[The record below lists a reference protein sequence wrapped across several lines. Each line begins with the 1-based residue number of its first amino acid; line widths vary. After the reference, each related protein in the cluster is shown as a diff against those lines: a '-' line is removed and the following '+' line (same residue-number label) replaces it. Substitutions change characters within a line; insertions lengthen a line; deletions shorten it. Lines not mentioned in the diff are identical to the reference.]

1 MKFMSVD
8 SKLFKGLNKVLDI
21 MYLNLLWILF
31 SIPIIT
37 IGASTTAA
45 YQVGMKM
52 VRDEEGYIGRGFW
65 KAFKENFKQST
76 IVWIIMFVLGDALY
90 INYQIINKLDN
101 PSIVMVIVTVIA
113 TFLYVVVFLAMF
125 PLLARYENTL
135 KQTFINSYMITVRHL
150 GHTVAMLALLAVF
163 ALLFMFSY
171 FTLFFGIIMGPGLL
185 IYIASSCYIKLF
197 QKVEGAKDV
206 AAQAAK
212 ELEEERR
219 LKEQQN

>member
-101 PSIVMVIVTVIA
+101 P
-113 TFLYVVVFLAMF
+113 
-125 PLLARYENTL
+125 
-135 KQTFINSYMITVRHL
+135 
-150 GHTVAMLALLAVF
+150 
-163 ALLFMFSY
+163 
-171 FTLFFGIIMGPGLL
+171 
-185 IYIASSCYIKLF
+185 
-197 QKVEGAKDV
+197 
-206 AAQAAK
+206 
-212 ELEEERR
+212 
-219 LKEQQN
+219 